1 MNALAEAMLGGDL
14 RLTYNRL
21 HALDRQSDQRLQ
33 GLINCALASRKA
45 GSHLL
50 SPVFVARRE
59 GHRPYIVEA
68 MLVTGPKRDLS
79 RHLTRILVITDLDG
93 RLRMPVELI
102 REAFGLTSAE
112 ARLATTLGSG
122 EDLRTAAEIHG
133 MAYETARRHLK
144 AIFSKAAVNR
154 QSELVTL
161 LIRLSLGTSSTVQ

>member
-1 MNALAEAMLGGDL
+1 MLGGDL
-14 RLTYNRL
+14 TLTNNRL

-33 GLINCALASRKA
+33 SLIDRALASRKA
-45 GSHLL
+45 DSNLL

-68 MLVTGPKRDLS
+68 LLVTDPVRGVS
-79 RHLTRILVITDLDG
+79 QHLATLLIADLDG
-93 RLRMPVELI
+93 RFQIPVELI
-102 REAFGLTSAE
+102 REAFGLTTAE

-144 AIFSKAAVNR
+144 AIFSKAGVNR

-161 LIRLSLGTSSTVQ
+161 LIRLSLGTTSRSQ